1 MLAHAGAYLLLF
13 LWFVMFYSFFYH
25 NVVAQGDTKV
35 SAHLNKVKIDT
46 ATSIFKIV

>member
-1 MLAHAGAYLLLF
+1 MLVHIYYFFCGLLCFIL
-13 LWFVMFYSFFYH
+13 FFYH

-46 ATSIFKIV
+46 ATNIFKSV